1 MRAMLRQLAQ
11 RGLHAYRGRQVRVPC
26 GLARGLRLEMPL
38 DAAVDL
44 RLGLSE
50 YELVHYVREFCQPG
64 YRAFDVGGQIGL
76 YALAIARL
84 TAAEVI
90 CFEFDQEAVGRI
102 ERNVSSNPPY
112 GELVSVWPQWVGWET
127 NEASNAV
134 ALDDAVARTFAPD
147 VVKVDVEGAEL
158 EVLAGA
164 RALLASRKPN
174 LIVEVHSRELERRCG
189 DFLLELGYAPRVV
202 EQRRWHRR
210 RANDENRWLVARGRT

>member
-1 MRAMLRQLAQ
+1 MLRQLGQ
-11 RGLHAYRGRQVRVPC
+11 RGLHFYRGRQLRVPA
-26 GLARGLRLEMPL
+26 GLARGLHLEMPL
-38 DAAVDL
+38 DASVDL
-44 RLGLSE
+44 CVGFSE
-50 YELVHYVREFCQPG
+50 YELADYVREFCQPG

-84 TAAEVI
+84 TAAPVI
-90 CFEFDQEAVGRI
+90 CFEFDQEAVARI
-102 ERNVSSNPPY
+102 ERNLRSNPPY
-112 GELVSVWPQWVGWET
+112 GQLVSICPKWVGWET
-127 NEASNAV
+127 NEESGSI
-134 ALDDAVARTFAPD
+134 ALDDAVAQTFAPD

-164 RALLASRKPN
+164 RGLLASRRPH

-210 RANDENRWLVARGRT
+210 GGNAENRWLVGRGRAR